1 MSYCVVARSLLRAER
16 RSIAFTVGLRVFA
29 MRALECCGMQFPSWL
44 SSPETRSEG
53 IGASKQR
60 RVEKAADVYR
70 RLKRAGTSQLPC
82 GQLRDVAVGA
92 ALTRRTVRRPIWRQ
106 VVSLRLSSS
115 RSAAPAITN
124 RDGVRYRAVG
134 EHLALLSTTDL

>member
-1 MSYCVVARSLLRAER
+1 
-16 RSIAFTVGLRVFA
+16 
-29 MRALECCGMQFPSWL
+29 MQFPSWL

-53 IGASKQR
+53 IGASKQG

-82 GQLRDVAVGA
+82 GQLRDVAAGP
-92 ALTRRTVRRPIWRQ
+92 ALTRRTVRRPIRQ
-106 VVSLRLSSS
+106 EVVSLRLGSS
-115 RSAAPAITN
+115 RPAEPAITN
-124 RDGVRYRAVG
+124 RDGGRYLAVG

>member
-1 MSYCVVARSLLRAER
+1 MPYCVVARSLLRAER

-29 MRALECCGMQFPSWL
+29 MRAIKRCGMQFPSWL

-60 RVEKAADVYR
+60 SVEKAADAYR

-82 GQLRDVAVGA
+82 GQLRDVAAMA
-92 ALTRRTVRRPIWRQ
+92 ALTRRTVRRPIRHQ
-106 VVSLRLSSS
+106 VVSLRLGSS
-115 RSAAPAITN
+115 RPAEPAIAN
-124 RDGVRYRAVG
+124 RDGRRYRAVG
-134 EHLALLSTTDL
+134 EQLALLGTTDL